1 MFLCKNLITY
11 DNYFINTKEF
21 NIYTTTT
28 FDKIYDDTKQ
38 TIAKIDMVGNF
49 TNTTNKNKMFFQ
61 YNCEKC
67 DNVQPLPLG
76 ITPLSYN
83 NISKISACDKT
94 ILCSSQMSKS
104 GNRNSLPN
112 FSFVTYFK
120 KESNLSYLQNIAS
133 SKYVL
138 SPHGDYPDCYRHYE
152 AMYLSAIPITI
163 RHPKLY
169 FLEDMPTLLLNDWS
183 ELTEELLI
191 SSYDT
196 IINKS
201 REKLDINYWID
212 LMKDAKWTE

>member
-1 MFLCKNLITY
+1 MITY
-11 DNYFINTKEF
+11 LTYLKKLREN
-21 NIYTTTT
+21 NIKITTYP
-28 FDKIYDDTKQ
+28 DVKYDDVKES
-38 TIAKIDMVGNF
+38 IVKIEDSPRF
-49 TNTTNKNKMFFQ
+49 SNTSNKNKMFFQ
-61 YNCEKC
+61 YDCEKLE
-67 DNVQPLPLG
+67 NVQPIPFGLHPE
-76 ITPLSYN
+76 SDR

-112 FSFVTYFK
+112 FSFVTYFEKEPNK
-120 KESNLSYLQNIAS
+120 KYLQNIAS

-183 ELTEELLI
+183 ELTEDLLN

-212 LMKDAKWTE
+212 LMKEPKWTE